1 MWQLPAN
8 IFIIYFLICHIIIE
22 FCVLSFSQAFVR
34 LSLGVH
40 EIFFVAMADKKTHR
54 YKFELDMVTNAED
67 FAEQS
72 GSYSIVSMGVW
83 AYECMEISVLGMDL
97 CSSSRL

>member
-1 MWQLPAN
+1 MPRLK
-8 IFIIYFLICHIIIE
+8 CVHSHIVV
-22 FCVLSFSQAFVR
+22 FVSSSSQAFVR

-54 YKFELDMVTNAED
+54 YMFELDMVTNAED

-72 GSYSIVSMGVW
+72 GSYSIVSM
-83 AYECMEISVLGMDL
+83 SV
-97 CSSSRL
+97 

>member
-1 MWQLPAN
+1 MNVQLPTN
-8 IFIIYFLICHIIIE
+8 IFIIYFILICHVII
-22 FCVLSFSQAFVR
+22 VPSFSQAFVR